1 MGKTTF
7 IMIGA
12 AILDVL
18 AKPVNLSAFRVD
30 SIPAETLTTNTG
42 GDAMNEARTLAALG
56 AKVRLVSK
64 LGEDAAGEMILGRC
78 RDLGIDTEFIRRS
91 AEIPTGVNIVLID
104 EAGERRFITNPHG
117 TLRQFYP
124 EDIPREALEGGKI
137 LCEHPLGAEMP
148 GQVGDFSLLR
158 QYRYGKIQV
167 SLYGRKMEEE

>member
-64 LGEDAAGEMILGRC
+64 LGEDGR
-78 RDLGIDTEFIRRS
+78 RGDD
-91 AEIPTGVNIVLID
+91 P
-104 EAGERRFITNPHG
+104 G
-117 TLRQFYP
+117 TL
-124 EDIPREALEGGKI
+124 
-137 LCEHPLGAEMP
+137 P
-148 GQVGDFSLLR
+148 GSGD
-158 QYRYGKIQV
+158 
-167 SLYGRKMEEE
+167 